1 MRGLAPP
8 SSDDDSDLHSGVR
21 RMNFLG
27 KLVGLL
33 IGMAWFHHPLA
44 ILVCVGLGHIWD
56 RSVASMSSPV
66 GVAPLSFIAPLFG
79 MAGAIAKS
87 DGRVSEPEIVAAER
101 LMGRLQLDAS
111 QRAAAIEQ
119 FNAGKQPGYPS
130 AVAMAQL
137 RAWCSHHR
145 DRAFILVDLLLDI
158 VCAEGPLAPAKAE
171 LVRKL
176 CFSLG
181 LDERQLAALAAMKGY
196 AYVAPEDWDAWSRAQ
211 RGEGARTRTSA
222 AGSKDPY
229 AILGVARDASAGEIK
244 RAYRKLISRH
254 HPDKLGDVPAELK
267 RRAEERAREINAAYE
282 KIQSERGF
290 T

>member
-1 MRGLAPP
+1 
-8 SSDDDSDLHSGVR
+8 
-21 RMNFLG
+21 MNILG

-33 IGMAWFHHPLA
+33 IGLAWFHHPLA

-79 MAGAIAKS
+79 IAGAIAKS

-101 LMGRLQLDAS
+101 LMERLQLDSS
-111 QRAAAIEQ
+111 QRAAAVAQ
-119 FNAGKQPGYPS
+119 FNAGKQPDYAS
-130 AVAMAQL
+130 AAAIAQL
-137 RAWCSHHR
+137 RVWCAHHR
-145 DRAFILVDLLLDI
+145 DRAFILIDLLLDI
-158 VCAEGPLAPAKAE
+158 VCAEGPLVPAKAQ

-181 LDERQLAALAAMKGY
+181 LDERQLAAIAAMKGY
-196 AYVAPEDWDAWSRAQ
+196 AYIAPEDWDAWARAQ
-211 RGEGARTRTSA
+211 RGERGHARA
-222 AGSKDPY
+222 APGSKDAY
-229 AILGVARDASAGEIK
+229 AILGVSRDASAAEIK
-244 RAYRKLISRH
+244 RAYRKLISQH
-254 HPDKLGDVPAELK
+254 HPDKLGNVPAELK

-282 KIQSERGF
+282 KIQHEKGF